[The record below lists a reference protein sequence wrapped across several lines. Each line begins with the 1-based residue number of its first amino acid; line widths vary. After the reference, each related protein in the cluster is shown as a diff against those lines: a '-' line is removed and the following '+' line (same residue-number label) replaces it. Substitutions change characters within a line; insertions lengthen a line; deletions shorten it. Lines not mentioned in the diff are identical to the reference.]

1 MKMLTKE
8 QILLLHQDLIDAF
21 GGESGLRDSSLLES
35 ALGAPFQTFEGE
47 MLYPTLQ
54 AQAARLG
61 YGLVENHPFVDGN
74 KRIGAHAMLI
84 FLALNGVE
92 LEYSQQELIDVI
104 LSVAAGKIDFEEFL
118 DWVKAHQKE

>member
-8 QILLLHQDLIDAF
+8 QILLLHRDLIDAF
-21 GGESGLRDSSLLES
+21 GGESGLRDGSLLES
-35 ALGAPFQTFEGE
+35 VLGALFQTFEGE

-74 KRIGAHAMLI
+74 KRVGAHAMLI

-118 DWVKAHQKE
+118 SWVKVHQKE

>member
-1 MKMLTKE
+1 MKRLTKE
-8 QILLLHQDLIDAF
+8 QVLLLHKELIDSF
-21 GGESGLRDSSLLES
+21 GGEHGLRDDSLLES

-61 YGLVENHPFVDGN
+61 YGLIENHPFVDGN
-74 KRIGAHAMLI
+74 KRIGAHAMLV
-84 FLALNGVE
+84 FLATNGVE

-104 LSVAAGKIDFEEFL
+104 LLVAAGEVGFEEFL
-118 DWVKAHQKE
+118 NWVKTHQKE

>member
-8 QILLLHQDLIDAF
+8 QILLLHQDLIDTF
-21 GGESGLRDSSLLES
+21 GGEPGLRDGSLLES
-35 ALGAPFQTFEGE
+35 APGVPFQTFEGE

-74 KRIGAHAMLI
+74 KRMGAHAMLI

-92 LEYSQQELIDVI
+92 LEYSHQELIDVI

-118 DWVKAHQKE
+118 NWVKVHQKE

>member
-1 MKMLTKE
+1 M
-8 QILLLHQDLIDAF
+8 IVD
-21 GGESGLRDSSLLES
+21 
-35 ALGAPFQTFEGE
+35 GE

-54 AQAARLG
+54 AQATRLR
-61 YGLVENHPFVDGN
+61 YGLVENHPFADGN

-92 LEYSQQELIDVI
+92 LEYNQQELIDVI

-118 DWVKAHQKE
+118 NWVKVHQKE